1 MNVVHAYPP
10 IRHHSSC
17 YIAPSQAQEI
27 LAKFLEESATDVSLH
42 PNALLTEDGP
52 INPSS
57 SVGLVLHNLK
67 RVEAGLRGEHLAADL
82 SFKRFGGGGLP
93 QLMNDVVTNGEKNG
107 ERSNVELEKDIE
119 AGWQDKEEYE
129 REQAIEQG
137 ELGARSNALGDATLD
152 ESHSNERGQIP
163 AVKRADGASKLDKVE
178 RKRAKKAKRDQTKRG
193 REAQMAKQREG

>member
-10 IRHHSSC
+10 IRHHSSRC
-17 YIAPSQAQEI
+17 IAPSQAQQI

-42 PNALLTEDGP
+42 PNALLTGDGP

-82 SFKRFGGGGLP
+82 TFKVFGGEGLSH
-93 QLMNDVVTNGEKNG
+93 LINDVVKNEREG
-107 ERSNVELEKDIE
+107 ERSYAEPEMDIE
-119 AGWQDKEEYE
+119 AGWQDKGEYE

-137 ELGARSNALGDATLD
+137 ELGARSNALGYATLD
-152 ESHSNERGQIP
+152 KGHSNEHGQIP
-163 AVKRADGASKLDKVE
+163 AVERADGASKLDKEE
-178 RKRAKKAKRDQTKRG
+178 RKRAKKAKRDQTRRG
-193 REAQMAKQREG
+193 RETQMARQHEG